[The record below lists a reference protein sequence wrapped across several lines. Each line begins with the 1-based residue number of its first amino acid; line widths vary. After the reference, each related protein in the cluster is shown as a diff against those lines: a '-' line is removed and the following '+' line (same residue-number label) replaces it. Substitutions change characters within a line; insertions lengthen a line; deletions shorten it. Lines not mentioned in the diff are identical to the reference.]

1 MRNPLPVSED
11 GLVAMHVVLIG
22 YRGTGKTTVGQLL
35 ADRLGSAFTDSDV
48 EIERTAGN
56 TIAEIFAAEGEPGF
70 RDRETVALTRLLA
83 DSDGVLALG
92 GGAMLREENR
102 LAIQTADAQVVWLK
116 ATPETIAARMQQD
129 ATTATRRPKLTP
141 TGGLS
146 EITELLT
153 QRNPIYRQCCDHQ
166 VDTEGRT
173 SAAVV
178 EAILNALRPP
188 SDS

>member
-1 MRNPLPVSED
+1 MCNPLLVSED

-35 ADRLGSAFTDSDV
+35 ADRLGNTFTDSDV
-48 EIERTAGN
+48 EIERAAGK
-56 TIAEIFAAEGEPGF
+56 TIVEIFAEEGEPGF

-92 GGAMLREENR
+92 GGAVLREENR
-102 LAIQTADAQVVWLK
+102 QAIQAADAQVVWLTAK
-116 ATPETIAARMQQD
+116 PETIAARMGQD
-129 ATTATRRPKLTP
+129 ATTATRRPNLTP

-146 EITELLT
+146 EISELLGR
-153 QRNPIYRQCCDHQ
+153 RNPIYRQCCDYQ
-166 VDTEGRT
+166 VDTEGKT